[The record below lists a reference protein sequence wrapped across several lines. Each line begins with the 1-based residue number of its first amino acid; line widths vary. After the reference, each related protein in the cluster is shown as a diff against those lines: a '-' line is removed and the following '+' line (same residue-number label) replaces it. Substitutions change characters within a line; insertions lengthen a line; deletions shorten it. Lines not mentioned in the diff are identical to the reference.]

1 MVQSKGPIVLLLFAC
16 VGYYLWHEPTIPD
29 ETYKAAL
36 SDKVILICGSSS
48 GIGEE
53 LAYRL
58 ASFGAKLILVS
69 RTESKLQ
76 VVKKNAEA
84 KGSPGVEIIPFDLSD
99 TSKSAELISKA
110 VALFGGIDHVVLN
123 HAALPT
129 GPFLHMKNFHAPEF
143 IEKVYRTNVFS
154 HIQLTLAVL
163 PHIEEKGGHVIITSS
178 MAGEM
183 PFSFT
188 GLYASSKHALNGF
201 FYSLQQE
208 LLAKE
213 SKVTVTIAALGAIM
227 TKEVDVLLKGKIPDI
242 LKGDLVECVESMAR
256 SFVTRQRTV
265 TYPRLSGYL
274 GRLVYQTPF
283 FHEAMLADPKG
294 YEGMKEYA
302 AEQAQLSKSTGY
314 QKGNLAIQEPS
325 EDSVP
330 TAGQ

>member
-1 MVQSKGPIVLLLFAC
+1 
-16 VGYYLWHEPTIPD
+16 
-29 ETYKAAL
+29 
-36 SDKVILICGSSS
+36 
-48 GIGEE
+48 
-53 LAYRL
+53 
-58 ASFGAKLILVS
+58 
-69 RTESKLQ
+69 
-76 VVKKNAEA
+76 VKKNAEV

-110 VALFGGIDHVVLN
+110 LALFGGIDHVVLN

-178 MAGEM
+178 MAGEN
-183 PFSFT
+183 PIYFT

-213 SKVTVTIAALGAIM
+213 SKVTVTVAALGIIM
-227 TKEVDVLLKGKIPDI
+227 TKEVQLLIEDDLPNVA
-242 LKGDLVECVESMAR
+242 KGDLTECVESMAR

-265 TYPRLSGYL
+265 TYPRLSGVL
-274 GRLVYQTPF
+274 ERFLHQTPF
-283 FHEAMLADPKG
+283 FHEIMLADPNGYKG
-294 YEGMKEYA
+294 AQALGKKQA
-302 AEQAQLSKSTGY
+302 ALSKSTGY
-314 QKGNLAIQEPS
+314 QKGNLAIEEP
-325 EDSVP
+325 
-330 TAGQ
+330 GQ